1 MSNQAQSP
9 PPKVPKSG
17 AGEAAPGRSAG
28 PMSWCLLAAVLF
40 GASTPASKPL
50 LQHFSPLLLSG
61 LLYLGAALAVAPWA
75 LRGLGTIRRTN
86 RRSAWRLAG
95 AVFFGGIV
103 GPVLLLTGLSMAN
116 AASVALWLNLETV
129 ATAFL
134 ARYFFKEHL
143 GKRTWVAVALIV
155 IASVSLSG
163 FSPGAVVPGLLVG
176 LACLAWG
183 FDNNLTAVIDEFTP
197 AQITFAKGL
206 IAGVLNTAAGL
217 TLQAG
222 TFELAWVGPA
232 LGIGALAYGASILF
246 YVAGAQQLGA
256 TRSQLI
262 FSTAPVWGIALAWTA
277 LGEPIEGAQIVA
289 AALMAVAIW
298 LWQSERHAHAHVHR
312 EMSHT
317 HWHQHDDG
325 HHVHGHQDAVDRT
338 SWHSHEH
345 KHQPTKHSHEHQ
357 PDLHHRHEH

>member
-1 MSNQAQSP
+1 M
-9 PPKVPKSG
+9 
-17 AGEAAPGRSAG
+17 R
-28 PMSWCLLAAVLF
+28 
-40 GASTPASKPL
+40 
-50 LQHFSPLLLSG
+50 
-61 LLYLGAALAVAPWA
+61 
-75 LRGLGTIRRTN
+75 
-86 RRSAWRLAG
+86 AWD
-95 AVFFGGIV
+95 
-103 GPVLLLTGLSMAN
+103 LT
-116 AASVALWLNLETV
+116 
-129 ATAFL
+129 
-134 ARYFFKEHL
+134 
-143 GKRTWVAVALIV
+143 
-155 IASVSLSG
+155 
-163 FSPGAVVPGLLVG
+163 
-176 LACLAWG
+176 
-183 FDNNLTAVIDEFTP
+183 
-197 AQITFAKGL
+197 ITFAKGL

-289 AALMAVAIW
+289 AALMAVALW

-325 HHVHGHQDAVDRT
+325 HHVHGHQDTVDPT